1 VRVLSHE
8 INNSLAPIKSVAATL
23 HDLLDRSP
31 RPPDYEDD
39 LRSGLAVVAARA
51 DSLGRVMGSYARH
64 AKLPSP
70 STGPVDVGAW
80 VDRVAKLETRLPVR
94 VVPGPP
100 TTIEADGDQLDQV
113 LINVVKNAAEAAAET
128 GGAVEVTWGPWE
140 AGVEV
145 VVRDEGPGLGST
157 TNLFVPFFTT
167 KPSGS
172 GIGLVFCQQVVE
184 AHGGVIT
191 LANRVDQTGCEVRVR
206 LPPTPPNRG

>member
-1 VRVLSHE
+1 VLSHE
-8 INNSLAPIKSVAATL
+8 INNSLAPIKSVAATR

-51 DSLGRVMGSYARH
+51 DSLGRFMGSYARL

-128 GGAVEVTWGPWE
+128 GGAVEVTW
-140 AGVEV
+140 
-145 VVRDEGPGLGST
+145 
-157 TNLFVPFFTT
+157 
-167 KPSGS
+167 
-172 GIGLVFCQQVVE
+172 
-184 AHGGVIT
+184 
-191 LANRVDQTGCEVRVR
+191 
-206 LPPTPPNRG
+206 